1 LQQTAEISFL
11 LGIMNRNH
19 VTRIGALALATIATL
34 AFSIQIA
41 AAKTKAKPQ
50 GLWVGQEQY
59 NSEFQGKALKQSG
72 TPASRVSFSDQDGD
86 SPTSM
91 AFDPHHNLWIAY
103 GGVSRADSRVAI
115 VESIVRE
122 VASIKKGKPAKEKVV
137 LLSLGSGPHPFQ
149 SPVGMDFDHA
159 GDLWLSNSTADVSQR
174 GLMEFTPDQIKKSG
188 APSAAN
194 FLQAENFE
202 PWALR
207 FDTSDNL
214 WVAQF
219 PLPFEPGYT
228 MQVGRYSP
236 SDRATS
242 GPATPSLVVN
252 MPNLSLPVN
261 FAFDSTGNL
270 WVAGPGLHGDEIA
283 MIAASDLSGSGEVSP
298 SAKVI
303 ITSSAFGVL
312 VGTGSCIG
320 GIDFD
325 AAGNLWAS
333 VGTYNGDCEGNTGDT
348 ALVEFT
354 PAQLSIGGNLTPSVI
369 IGQNSTQTNL
379 FLPGPIRFGRTVP

>member
-1 LQQTAEISFL
+1 VARKRRTIVLT
-11 LGIMNRNH
+11 
-19 VTRIGALALATIATL
+19 VALAALCSIALST
-34 AFSIQIA
+34 SPA
-41 AAKTKAKPQ
+41 AAKRLKPQ

-59 NSEFQGKALKQSG
+59 NSEFQGKSLKQSG
-72 TPASRVSFSDQDGD
+72 TPGSKVSFSDQDGD
-86 SPTSM
+86 SPTSVT
-91 AFDPHHNLWIAY
+91 FDPHHNLWIAY

-115 VESIVRE
+115 VKHIVRE

-149 SPVGMDFDHA
+149 SPAGIDFDHA
-159 GDLWLSNSTADVSQR
+159 GDLWLSNATGDVSQR
-174 GLMEFTPDQIKKSG
+174 GLMEFTPDQIEKSG

-207 FDTSDNL
+207 FDSSDNL

-219 PLPFEPGYT
+219 PLPFVPGYT
-228 MQVGRYSP
+228 MQIGRYSP

-242 GPATPSLVVN
+242 GTAAPSLIVN

-261 FAFDSTGNL
+261 FAFDSRGNL
-270 WVAGPGLHGDEIA
+270 WVAGPGPHGDELA

-298 SAKVI
+298 SPAAI
-303 ITSSAFGVL
+303 IISSAFGVL

-325 AAGNLWAS
+325 AAGDLWAS
-333 VGTYNGDCEGNTGDT
+333 VGTDNGDCEGNTGDT

-354 PAQLSIGGNLTPSVI
+354 PNQLSVGGNLTPSVA
-369 IGQNSTQTNL
+369 IGQNDKKTNL
-379 FLPGPIRFGRTVP
+379 FLPGPLRFGAAVQ